1 MARPRTI
8 PDTVIYAAILRLIAE
23 GGEKAVAFSTVA
35 EATHLA
41 APSLVQRYGA
51 LPKMVHAALWG
62 EWDRLDG
69 ICGAAIVETLGAAKG
84 PQALLKALSPAP
96 GPALLAASL
105 RNAALRD
112 RASLWRHRV
121 VKTLTDQLGDADT
134 AAMLFAA
141 WIGQGLW
148 EGFGDKG
155 FKVKDVLK
163 RLG

>member
-23 GGEKAVAFSTVA
+23 GGEMAVAFSTVS

-51 LPKMVHAALWG
+51 LPQMVLAAMVG

-69 ICGAAIVETLGAAKG
+69 ICATAISETSEAAKG

-96 GPALLAASL
+96 SPALLAASL

-112 RASLWRHRV
+112 RASRWRHRV
-121 VKTLTDQLGDADT
+121 VSALTGQLGDDNA

-141 WIGQGLW
+141 WIGQGMW

-155 FKVKDVLK
+155 FKVKDMLK
-163 RLG
+163 RLD